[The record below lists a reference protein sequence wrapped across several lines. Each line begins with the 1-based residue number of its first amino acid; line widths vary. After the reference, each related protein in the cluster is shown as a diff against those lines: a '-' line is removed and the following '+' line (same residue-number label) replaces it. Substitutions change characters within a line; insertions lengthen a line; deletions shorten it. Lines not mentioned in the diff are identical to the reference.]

1 MAREIKTRF
10 VLEGEQKFKSAM
22 KDAANSMKVLN
33 SEQKLAKAQFKATGD
48 GQKYAAQQADI
59 LKRKIEEQRKA
70 VKAAEDAVKQLT
82 NNGVKENDRAM
93 QQWQTKLND
102 ARTALTNMESELASL
117 SSASQETA
125 QSTDQ
130 LGESLGNIDKKLSL
144 DQALSGVQAL
154 ANGISSAFS
163 AAKNMASGV
172 VKELTQA
179 ASWADELLTMA
190 TMYEMDPEYLQRM
203 RYTSKQIDTDV
214 TTILSAQQRF
224 MRQVSSD
231 SKEADA
237 AFKSLGIHVEKYKYG
252 VWTWEDMADPFWEAG
267 QALMTFGN
275 AADREEIAM
284 RLFGRSWHEL
294 IPLFKAGREEW
305 EKTMAEQDVVTNEN
319 VDKLGMLDDAI
330 QDLGSRFEVFRNT
343 ILADISPTLT
353 KLAEQLSGFLKELN
367 GYLNSEEGQ
376 AALKSLSDAIEG
388 LFEDFTKIEPE
399 DVFKTVQEGINKLRE
414 GLEWIKTNKGTVI
427 TAIEGIGVAF
437 AGLKLTE
444 GALQVLKL
452 IEGFK
457 TLTGS
462 EGKKLRRVIE
472 DAMGGGTSKGGT
484 PTVSG
489 GGPTAKGTE
498 GTSTNPTWFTGLV
511 TKITEADLA
520 FKAMP
525 AAAIAAITGTM
536 AAYTSQKAVERD
548 YGEYNEVRESMTG
561 TAADVETFGQAVVD
575 AQKAI
580 EQFSSIDNEEGTQPL
595 RDFIA
600 QNEESVRTATAGADI
615 WARIDDAAK
624 AAGKTTQEVIQ
635 SGNIT
640 ANAEEWLRVL
650 TDFVAQAGQT
660 AEEAKEAGVQIPE
673 STAEGVQEGTSTAT
687 AAVETLG
694 SETASAVQTAG
705 AEAAGDAENSGAMIG
720 EGLAVG
726 MESKTGRVQA
736 AAGRLASL
744 AAAAVRS
751 TAMIK
756 SPSRLFMD
764 IGQYIPLG
772 FAEGIESQL
781 GVVNAAAEHMV
792 SAAMGGSVS
801 TPSMRLSGAGGSGS
815 GMVDVTLMLG
825 PEKLSEVLV
834 PLVNDG
840 IGQQMALE
848 RR

>member
-59 LKRKIEEQRKA
+59 LKRKIEEQKKA
-70 VKAAEDAVKQLT
+70 VKAAEEAVKQLT

-93 QQWQTKLND
+93 QQWQIKLND

-224 MRQVSSD
+224 MRQVGSD
-231 SKEADA
+231 SKEVAKD
-237 AFKSLGIHVEKYKYG
+237 FESLGVHVEKFKYG

-267 QALMTFGN
+267 RALMTFSN
-275 AADREEIAM
+275 ANERENIAM

-330 QDLGSRFEVFRNT
+330 QDLGSRFEVFKNT
-343 ILADISPTLT
+343 ILAEISPTLT

-367 GYLNSEEGQ
+367 AYLGSDEGQ

-414 GLEWIKTNKGTVI
+414 GLEWIKNNKGVVV

-437 AGLKLTE
+437 AGLKLAE
-444 GALQVLKL
+444 GALQVLKFL
-452 IEGFK
+452 EALK
-457 TLTGS
+457 TLSGS

-472 DAMGGGTSKGGT
+472 DAMGGGAGSGTAIGKGAPTISPTNNGNETAASGT
-484 PTVSG
+484 GAGFRPLWELTKNAVT
-489 GGPTAKGTE
+489 TAIPNLG
-498 GTSTNPTWFTGLV
+498 F
-511 TKITEADLA
+511 LA
-520 FKAMP
+520 TFLGASYY
-525 AAAIAAITGTM
+525 AAKVGDENRTAHI
-536 AAYTSQKAVERD
+536 
-548 YGEYNEVRESMTG
+548 NEVADGAEQTVASMEDATG
-561 TAADVETFGQAVVD
+561 EFAALADQLRILKDIYT
-575 AQKAI
+575 
-580 EQFSSIDNEEGTQPL
+580 EE
-595 RDFIA
+595 
-600 QNEESVRTATAGADI
+600 AGADSFNDLDMDLI
-615 WARIDDAAK
+615 KKVAPDSGLMQKVQAYGDVDSWLNSGEAIGAQTWAI
-624 AAGKTTQEVIQ
+624 
-635 SGNIT
+635 
-640 ANAEEWLRVL
+640 AEELI
-650 TDFVAQAGQT
+650 TKIQEYMAQAGET
-660 AEEAKEAGVQIPE
+660 AKTESAKVPE
-673 STAEGVQEGTSTAT
+673 GTAEGIQEGTSTAT

-705 AEAAGDAENSGAMIG
+705 AEAAADAEDSGAMIG

-744 AAAAVRS
+744 AAAAVRA

-801 TPSMRLSGAGGSGS
+801 TPNMRLSGPGGSGS

-834 PLVNDG
+834 PFVNDELG
-840 IGQQMALE
+840 AVTM

>member
-22 KDAANSMKVLN
+22 KEAANSMKVLN

-48 GQKYAAQQADI
+48 SQKYAAQQADI
-59 LKRKIEEQRKA
+59 LKRKIEEQKKA

-82 NNGVKENDRAM
+82 DNGIKENDRAM

-102 ARTALTNMESELASL
+102 ARTALTNMESELQNLESSSEGAAS
-117 SSASQETA
+117 A
-125 QSTDQ
+125 TDQ

-154 ANGISSAFS
+154 SNGIASAFS

-224 MRQVSSD
+224 MRQVGSD
-231 SKEADA
+231 SKEVTKD
-237 AFKSLGIHVEKYKYG
+237 FESLGVHVEKFKYG

-267 QALMTFGN
+267 RALMTFSN
-275 AADREEIAM
+275 ANERENIAM

-294 IPLFKAGREEW
+294 VPLFKAGREEW

-330 QDLGSRFEVFRNT
+330 QDLGSRFEVFKNT
-343 ILADISPTLT
+343 ILAEISPTLT

-376 AALKSLSDAIEG
+376 AALKSLNEAIEG
-388 LFEDFTKIEPE
+388 LFEDLTNIKPE
-399 DVFKTVQEGINKLRE
+399 DVFKAVQDGIGKLTEGFQ
-414 GLEWIKTNKGTVI
+414 WIKDNKGDVI
-427 TAIEGIGVAF
+427 KGIELIGAAF
-437 AGLKLTE
+437 AGLKLAE
-444 GALQVLKL
+444 GAIQVLQL
-452 IEGFK
+452 INGFRW
-457 TLTGS
+457 LMGANAADIA
-462 EGKKLRRVIE
+462 KKIST
-472 DAMGGGTSKGGT
+472 ATGGGSSKGGT

-489 GGPTAKGTE
+489 GSPNAKGTE

-525 AAAIAAITGTM
+525 AAAIAAITGAM

-580 EQFSSIDNEEGTQPL
+580 ERFSSIDNEEGTQPL

-615 WARIDDAAK
+615 WARVDDAAK

-640 ANAEEWLRVL
+640 ANAEEWLRIL

-705 AEAAGDAENSGAMIG
+705 TEAAGDAEESGAMIG

-801 TPSMRLSGAGGSGS
+801 TPNMRLSGPGGSGS

-834 PLVNDG
+834 PFVNDELG
-840 IGQQMALE
+840 AATM